1 MTYVTKNDRKHGTTT
16 YGDVDAAAINWTEL
30 QTNTVCRFLREHR
43 MGEVLSEFIARTG
56 APY

>member
-16 YGDVDAAAINWTEL
+16 YPTVDAAAINWTEL
-30 QTNTVCRFLREHR
+30 RTNTVCRFLREHH
-43 MGEVLSEFIARTG
+43 MGELLGEFIARTG